1 MPQIDMQLNTG
12 QLSHV
17 SFQICIWGEDN
28 MIQEEIESRDE
39 E

>member
-1 MPQIDMQLNTG
+1 MPEIDIQLNTG

-28 MIQEEIESRDE
+28 MIQEDTESHDDE
-39 E
+39 